1 MEDDY
6 RLARQSI
13 VPQGRQKSMD
23 GRLPWTRC
31 PKQMEEDLLA
41 VAQKHN
47 LSGSQIL
54 RHAVRR
60 YLADVAES
68 ENEDELA

>member
-1 MEDDY
+1 MRDAY
-6 RLARQSI
+6 RTARQSI
-13 VPQGRQKSMD
+13 IPQGRQKSMD

-31 PKQMEEDLLA
+31 PKSMEEDLQA
-41 VAQKHN
+41 VAKRYN

-60 YLADVAES
+60 FLADVSES
-68 ENEDELA
+68 ENSE